1 MNSNAYELL
10 YMSRMCDEWAQ
21 KALFL
26 QSRQMQ
32 KTMIQIII
40 SRFRPYKIYEDDML
54 QESDLALIYALENY
68 REDQKCSF
76 KTFLSLLT
84 KRRIWTALR
93 HYSTDSLVQMHDT
106 LTLHAQVSEDEPYY
120 ETFEQKDP
128 LNNPEYRMHYSDA
141 ASRLQRTIETLSSEE
156 KQILDFWITEQPY
169 QAACRSMNVSYKAYD
184 GKLQRIRK
192 KIRSAVFD
200 SDTCRLNA

>member
-1 MNSNAYELL
+1 MEHNAYELL
-10 YMSRMCDEWAQ
+10 YMSRMCDDWAQ

-40 SRFRPYKIYEDDML
+40 ARFRPYKIYEDDML
-54 QESDLALIYALENY
+54 QESDLALFYALDSY

-76 KTFLSLLT
+76 KTFLTLLT

-106 LTLHAQVSEDEPYY
+106 LTLHAEVAEDEPYY

-128 LNNPEYRMHYSDA
+128 LNNPEYRLHFFDA
-141 ASRLQRTIETLSSEE
+141 AERLHRTIETLSREE
-156 KQILDFWITEQPY
+156 KQILDCWICEQPY
-169 QAACRSMNVSYKAYD
+169 QEASKAMNVSYKAYD
-184 GKLQRIRK
+184 GRLQRVRK

-200 SDTCRLNA
+200 TEACGRGA

>member
-32 KTMIQIII
+32 KTMIQVIIA
-40 SRFRPYKIYEDDML
+40 RFRPYRIYEDDML
-54 QESDLALIYALENY
+54 QEADLALIYAMDSY
-68 REDQKCSF
+68 REDRQCSF

-84 KRRIWTALR
+84 KRRVWTALR

-106 LTLHAQVSEDEPYY
+106 LTLHSQVSEDEPYY

-128 LNNPEYRMHYSDA
+128 LSNPEYRLHFNDA
-141 ASRLQRTIETLSSEE
+141 VNRLNETVETLSNEE

-169 QAACRSMNVSYKAYD
+169 QKACDAMGVSYKAYD
-184 GKLQRIRK
+184 GRLQRVRK

-200 SDTCRLNA
+200 SDTCRMGA